1 MTKMSFAQRIDVW
14 ETLTARPA
22 DLADEVPGLAEL
34 RGELAAIVEE
44 VQKTRNTCRRLRSRA
59 QVEAKRLEQAIT
71 RGEEAEQRL
80 RRFLQA
86 SYGPTSQQLHR
97 FGLKPRRGRRPE
109 KPVIGSVVPS
119 DEIEEPPAGGE

>member
-1 MTKMSFAQRIDVW
+1 MTKMSFAQRLDVW
-14 ETLTARPA
+14 RTLTAPSA

-34 RGELAAIVEE
+34 RGELATILNE
-44 VQKTRNTCRRLRSRA
+44 VQKTSATCRRLRTRA
-59 QVEAKRLEQAIT
+59 LVEAKRLEQAIT

-86 SYGPTSQQLHR
+86 SYGPASQELYR

-109 KPVIGSVVPS
+109 RSVVGSVVPS

>member
-1 MTKMSFAQRIDVW
+1 MSFAQRIDVW
-14 ETLTARPA
+14 RTLTARPA
-22 DLADEVPGLAEL
+22 DLAEEVPGLAEL
-34 RGELAAIVEE
+34 RGELATILEE
-44 VQKTRNTCRRLRSRA
+44 VQETRKTCRRLRTRA
-59 QVEAKRLEQAIT
+59 LVEAKRLEQAIT

-86 SYGPTSQQLHR
+86 SYGPTRPQLYR

-109 KPVIGSVVPS
+109 RPVLGTAVPP